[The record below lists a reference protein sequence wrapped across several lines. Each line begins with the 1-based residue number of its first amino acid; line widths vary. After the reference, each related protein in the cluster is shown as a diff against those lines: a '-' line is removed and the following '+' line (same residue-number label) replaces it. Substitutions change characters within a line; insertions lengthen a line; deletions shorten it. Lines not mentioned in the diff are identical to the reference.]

1 MTTRYSIKDLEKL
14 SGIKAHTIRAWE
26 SRYKL
31 IEPKRTSTNIRYYGD
46 DDLVILL
53 NASIL
58 VESGVKISE
67 VAAMAPQEMKDAAL
81 AASPYLGQYNYEMN
95 ELKLATTTFDVNRFE
110 EVLKHCIRSYGMHKT
125 FQSIV
130 GDFITELGKLWLN
143 GVVSISQEHFISS
156 LLRQKLF
163 ASLDQL
169 EATKDESA
177 TTVVLY
183 LPANE
188 LHELGIL
195 YLAYVLKEK
204 GYKVYYLG
212 QSLPMEYLVDL
223 LHVRGINHIISTFTT
238 HPDASELPAYLEE
251 MNEVVHAPTQF
262 HFTGFQ
268 TESLDS
274 ETLPEHMHLHKSL
287 KELGAYF

>member
-110 EVLKHCIRSYGMHKT
+110 AVLKHCIECYGMHKT
-125 FQSIV
+125 FQQIV
-130 GDFITELGKLWLN
+130 GDFINELGKLWLN

-163 ASLDQL
+163 AALDQL
-169 EATKDESA
+169 EATKQEDA
-177 TTVVLY
+177 KTVVLF

-195 YLAYVLKEK
+195 YLAYLLKEK
-204 GYKVYYLG
+204 SYKVYYLG

-223 LHVRGINHIISTFTT
+223 LQVRKIDYVISTFTT
-238 HPDASELPAYLEE
+238 HPDSSELPAYLEE
-251 MNEVVHAPTQF
+251 MSEVVQAPTEF

-268 TESLDS
+268 TENVD
-274 ETLPEHMHLHKSL
+274 TTQLPAHMHCHDTL
-287 KELGAYF
+287 KTLGAQF